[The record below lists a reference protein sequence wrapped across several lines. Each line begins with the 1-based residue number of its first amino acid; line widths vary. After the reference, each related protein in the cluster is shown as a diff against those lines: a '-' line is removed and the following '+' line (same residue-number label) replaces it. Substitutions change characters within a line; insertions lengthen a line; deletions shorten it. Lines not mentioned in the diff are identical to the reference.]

1 MFNIKECKKG
11 RTEEPKINEMEKKV
25 NNKKSDP
32 NITISIVTLNEKLC
46 MSYFGRTGDEQRIFN
61 QQVSKFNLGWIWED
75 GSQE

>member
-1 MFNIKECKKG
+1 MQERKNRGTKNKWD
-11 RTEEPKINEMEKKV
+11 EKKV